1 MAKFF
6 YKAKKGPTEV
16 IEKIIEAKNKEQVV
30 DALIRKGY
38 VPVQVK
44 EYQPEVKK
52 VKKAKSFSLFKKVKP
67 REITVFTSQLA
78 SLVKSKVSILE
89 VITILLRQNN
99 NDYFKNVLAQ
109 MRKKIKDGSTLSAAM
124 SDYPDIFSPLY
135 INITRAGEMGGVLED
150 SLARLAEF
158 REKKY
163 ELLAKIQSALIYPI
177 FIVGVGIISIIV
189 LFIFVVPRLVSLF
202 GQMEQQLPL
211 PTTILIGISN
221 LLKNYWYLFLLA
233 VGFLVWGFRKVV
245 EEQKDK
251 LDEFKLKLPLL
262 GNFIKKRELAI
273 FAKTFQVL
281 LDNGIAV
288 FRAIEMAASTLN
300 NQMLKDEF
308 KKVQQDV
315 IDGKQIGESL
325 KESSVFPAFMCDIIS
340 VGEKGNNLSTALS
353 EINDFYQQDVD
364 KTLKTITSLLEPI
377 IILVMG
383 LIIGFIVFAMLLP
396 VFELNMGM

>member
-1 MAKFF
+1 MTKFF
-6 YKAKKGPTEV
+6 CKAKKGPKEV
-16 IEKIIEAKNKEQVV
+16 IEKIIEAKNKEQVI
-30 DALIRKGY
+30 DALIQKGY
-38 VPVQVK
+38 VPVKVI
-44 EYQPEVKK
+44 EYGPEAKNIKK
-52 VKKAKSFSLFKKVKP
+52 KKKFHLFKKVSP
-67 REITVFTSQLA
+67 REITIFTSQLS

-89 VITILLRQNN
+89 VITILQRQNN
-99 NDYFKNVLAQ
+99 NNYFKNVLSR

-124 SDYPDIFSPLY
+124 SDYPSIFSPLY
-135 INITRAGEMGGVLED
+135 INIVRSGEMGGVLED
-150 SLARLAEF
+150 SLARLADF

-163 ELLAKIQSALIYPI
+163 ELISKIKSALIYPI
-177 FIVGVGIISIIV
+177 FIVGVGVISIIV

-211 PTTILIGISN
+211 PTSILIGISN
-221 LLKNYWYLFLLA
+221 LLKNYWYLFLL
-233 VGFLVWGFRKVV
+233 VIIFLGWAFRRVV

-288 FRAIEMAASTLN
+288 FRAIEMAAATLS
-300 NQMLKDEF
+300 NQVLKDEF

-325 KESSVFPAFMCDIIS
+325 KESSVFPIFMCDIIS
-340 VGEKGNNLSTALS
+340 VGEKGNDLTTALS

-364 KTLKTITSLLEPI
+364 KTLKAITSLLEPI

>member
-6 YKAKKGPTEV
+6 YKAKKGPTEI
-16 IEKIIEAKNKEQVV
+16 IEKIIEAKSKEQVV
-30 DALIRKGY
+30 DALIKKGY

-44 EYQPEVKK
+44 EYQPAIKK
-52 VKKAKSFSLFKKVKP
+52 VKKGKSFSLFKKVKP

-89 VITILLRQNN
+89 VITILQRQNN

-163 ELLAKIQSALIYPI
+163 ELLAKIKSALIYPI

-233 VGFLVWGFRKVV
+233 IGFLIWGFRRVV

-288 FRAIEMAASTLN
+288 FRAIEMAASTLG
-300 NQMLKDEF
+300 NQTLKDEF

-325 KESSVFPAFMCDIIS
+325 KESSIFPAFMCDIIS
-340 VGEKGNNLSTALS
+340 VGEKSNNLSTALA
-353 EINDFYQQDVD
+353 EINEFYQQDVD
-364 KTLKTITSLLEPI
+364 KTLKAITSLLEPI